1 MVRLKGSER
10 RKERV
15 RYVGII
21 ASMRENSQC
30 CWEFKRTDVRG
41 RQSVQVDKTG
51 IVLSLADREI
61 GERGMFM
68 CL

>member
-41 RQSVQVDKTG
+41 RQSVQVDLTG
-51 IVLSLADREI
+51 ICAFLD
-61 GERGMFM
+61 
-68 CL
+68 